1 MLYILYNIVMD
12 YIVIFNFVIF
22 NFIVIDS
29 YSDSYIMINIVI
41 VI

>member
-12 YIVIFNFVIF
+12 YIVIF